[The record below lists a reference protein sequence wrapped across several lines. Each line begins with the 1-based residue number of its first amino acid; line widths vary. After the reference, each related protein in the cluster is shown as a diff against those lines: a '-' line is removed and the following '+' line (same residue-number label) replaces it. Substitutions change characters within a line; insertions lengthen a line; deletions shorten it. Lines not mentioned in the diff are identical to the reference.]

1 MAKSTRRLAP
11 LPSLVSAVGATTWT
25 LGVPI
30 VAFALLRAL
39 GDPTP
44 AAAGGVIVAASVV
57 AALTASL
64 WGRTIAP
71 GPATLPD
78 LLLWSWFRRLQ
89 AYRTIEQGEDLLV
102 ETDPEPQVDLELLQ
116 SLAGALEILDPY
128 THGHS
133 QRVERLVRRTAI
145 ALDDGLSERQI
156 DDLCRAAILHDIGK
170 MHVPDGVLAKNGP
183 LNADE
188 WALMQQ
194 HVVAG
199 ARLVAKVGEPT
210 ITEAVMH
217 HHEAWDGS
225 GYPLGLSGQN
235 IPLFARIIAVADA
248 YDAMVSARPYRA
260 SLGRASAIGI
270 LTRESGRQFDPRVVK
285 SLISILPAP
294 ARVRVMVPLFGLLGR
309 IGQDVLAWGR
319 RSGVTALGP
328 TVGSCAAAAVLS
340 TALVVVPPGGG
351 GWMGGGNPQGRMVSP
366 AVELDPS
373 YRRAETASADGH
385 GGHPGSGRVLDGQA
399 GEVASRSL
407 APADDSIGA
416 EEPAVDQGEV
426 SDGSP
431 SGGSGPVGGDVPDD
445 GGPDGPDPGGP
456 DGPDPG
462 DGAEPDPG
470 APTPDAPKE
479 GGAPEEPSG
488 EDPGDGGASDPNE
501 DDGTPGDPQ
510 PDKGKDCERPPP
522 SNGNDKH
529 CGG

>member
-1 MAKSTRRLAP
+1 
-11 LPSLVSAVGATTWT
+11 VSAVGATTWT

-39 GDPTP
+39 GNPTP

-64 WGRTIAP
+64 WGRTIAR

-102 ETDPEPQVDLELLQ
+102 ETDPEPQVDLELLK

-225 GYPLGLSGQN
+225 GYPLGLSGQD
-235 IPLFARIIAVADA
+235 IPLFARIIAAADA

-260 SLGRASAIGI
+260 SLGRASAVAI
-270 LTRESGRQFDPRVVK
+270 LSREAGRQFDPRIVK

-294 ARVRVMVPLFGLLGR
+294 ARVRVMVPIFGALGR
-309 IGQDVLAWGR
+309 VGQDFLAWAR

-328 TVGSCAAAAVLS
+328 TVGSCAAVAVLS
-340 TALVVVPPGGG
+340 TALVVAPPGGG
-351 GWMGGGNPQGRMVSP
+351 GWTGGGNPQGRMVGP

-373 YRRAETASADGH
+373 YRHADTALADGH
-385 GGHPGSGRVLDGQA
+385 GGRRGSGRVLDRQA
-399 GEVASRSL
+399 GEIASRST
-407 APADDSIGA
+407 AAAGDSSTPG
-416 EEPAVDQGEV
+416 EAVVTPGEV
-426 SDGSP
+426 SDGSQG
-431 SGGSGPVGGDVPDD
+431 GGSGSVGGDGPDD
-445 GGPDGPDPGGP
+445 GGSVEPDPGEGS
-456 DGPDPG
+456 D
-462 DGAEPDPG
+462 PDPG
-470 APTPDAPKE
+470 APTPEPP
-479 GGAPEEPSG
+479 GGGKPPEEPG
-488 EDPGDGGASDPNE
+488 EEEPGDGGASNPN
-501 DDGTPGDPQ
+501 DDKGPPSDPQ
-510 PDKGKDCERPPP
+510 PGKGKDCEMPPP
-522 SNGNDKH
+522 SDGNDTH